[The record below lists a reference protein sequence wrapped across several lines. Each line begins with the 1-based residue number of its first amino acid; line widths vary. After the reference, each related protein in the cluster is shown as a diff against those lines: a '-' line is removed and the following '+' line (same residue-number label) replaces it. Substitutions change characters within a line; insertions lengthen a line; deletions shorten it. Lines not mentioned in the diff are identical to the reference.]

1 MAKITAQ
8 AVIRK
13 LQALKE
19 ADLGGRDIK
28 DVTSLTGVTVITIGK
43 LFTLLEE
50 IAPHNDQRNTQL
62 RLAKKRANHVKT
74 FHIAHTELVVAHYK
88 GKPYLTDGNHR
99 TSAWKLI
106 ESMTLP
112 SHLTVIVKVCHTEE
126 EFLSLYECID
136 SPKSSKSRRDNFFGY
151 CRYHGLEER
160 VSSPLVVEGA
170 MVSAMKR
177 LAGSNS
183 AAAMRAAVGLYREEI
198 VKFDKHQLRPSQIPM
213 GAVLAS
219 LKLYK
224 QYPQN
229 DVAVFV
235 EEFVRVWE
243 RTGQIQSGAMET
255 VAKDLEQLRDMF
267 GQQLTGERAVDS
279 LAQVLMYAFANAH
292 RPRKHRTIKRTDKVD
307 RGTGPQAATATVSPK
322 NASRTPVPVTALKTV
337 D

>member
-1 MAKITAQ
+1 MAKMTAQ
-8 AVIRK
+8 AVVRK

-28 DVTSLTGVTVITIGK
+28 DVTSLTSVTVITIGK

-88 GKPYLTDGNHR
+88 GKLYLTDGNHR

-136 SPKSSKSRRDNFFGY
+136 SPKSSKTRRDNFFGY

-160 VSSPLVVEGA
+160 VSSPIVVEGA

-177 LAGSNS
+177 LAGSTS
-183 AAAMRAAVGLYREEI
+183 AAAMRAAVGLYKEEI
-198 VKFDKHQLRPSQIPM
+198 VKFDRHQLRPSQIPM

-224 QYPQN
+224 LYPQT

-243 RTGQIQSGAMET
+243 RTGQIQSSSMEV
-255 VAKDLEQLRDMF
+255 VAKDLEELRVMF

-279 LAQVLMYAFANAH
+279 LAQMLQIAFENAQRSAKKTLRRRDKAN
-292 RPRKHRTIKRTDKVD
+292 
-307 RGTGPQAATATVSPK
+307 RGTRTPTGTATKSGQDE
-322 NASRTPVPVTALKTV
+322 ARTPGSVTSLKSV

>member
-1 MAKITAQ
+1 
-8 AVIRK
+8 
-13 LQALKE
+13 
-19 ADLGGRDIK
+19 
-28 DVTSLTGVTVITIGK
+28 
-43 LFTLLEE
+43 
-50 IAPHNDQRNTQL
+50 
-62 RLAKKRANHVKT
+62 
-74 FHIAHTELVVAHYK
+74 
-88 GKPYLTDGNHR
+88 
-99 TSAWKLI
+99 
-106 ESMTLP
+106 
-112 SHLTVIVKVCHTEE
+112 
-126 EFLSLYECID
+126 
-136 SPKSSKSRRDNFFGY
+136 
-151 CRYHGLEER
+151 
-160 VSSPLVVEGA
+160 
-170 MVSAMKR
+170 MKR

>member
-1 MAKITAQ
+1 MAKKTTAQ
-8 AVIRK
+8 AVIRS

-19 ADLGGRDIK
+19 TDLGNRDIL
-28 DVTSLTGVTVITIGK
+28 DVTDRTGVTVITIGQ
-43 LFTLLEE
+43 LFTLLEK
-50 IAPHNDQRNTQL
+50 IVPHNDQRNTQL

-88 GKPYLTDGNHR
+88 GELYLTDGNHR

-136 SPKSSKSRRDNFFGY
+136 SPKSSKTRRDNFFGY
-151 CRYHGLEER
+151 CRYHGLEEQ
-160 VSSPLVVEGA
+160 VSSPIVVEGA

-177 LAGSNS
+177 LAGSIS
-183 AAAMRAAVGLYREEI
+183 ATAMRAAVGLYKDEI

-213 GAVLAS
+213 GAVLAA

-224 QYPQN
+224 QYPQRE
-229 DVAVFV
+229 VAVFV
-235 EEFVRVWE
+235 EDFLRVWE
-243 RTGQIQSGAMET
+243 RTGQIQSSSMEV
-255 VAKDLEQLRDMF
+255 VAKDLEELRVMF
-267 GQQLTGERAVDS
+267 GQQLSGERAVDS
-279 LAQVLMYAFANAH
+279 LAHLLVMSFENSRRVAKKTLKGQAKGN
-292 RPRKHRTIKRTDKVD
+292 
-307 RGTGPQAATATVSPK
+307 RGTRDQFGTTSPAPDSKPGTV
-322 NASRTPVPVTALKTV
+322 TPLKSV